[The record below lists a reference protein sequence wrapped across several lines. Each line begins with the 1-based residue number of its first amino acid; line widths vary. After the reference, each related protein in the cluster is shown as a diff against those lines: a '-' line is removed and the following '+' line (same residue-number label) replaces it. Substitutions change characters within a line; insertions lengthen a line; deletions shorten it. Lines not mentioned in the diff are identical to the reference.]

1 MKQVL
6 YTFLLLAI
14 AHDAISQTNVRY
26 YKSTNL
32 KHEVSQKKAR
42 YAYTVAD
49 DAGVV
54 TYTLADMQG
63 NIIWK
68 ELYKNGEPVGIW
80 QTTKGE
86 LLDYNFELEYYTEVD
101 TLMLDVAMDT
111 YPPEYNLESILGD
124 VHFIYNNLRFPQ
136 NSTPN
141 ERSGVVSVSYTVT
154 KDGSVSNVKCFESVN
169 PMMDK
174 EVVRVA
180 RMLRY
185 EEPATYNGRKVL
197 YNLAIPIDFS
207 ARYNG
212 KPIGE

>member
-1 MKQVL
+1 M
-6 YTFLLLAI
+6 LLWI
-14 AHDAISQTNVRY
+14 
-26 YKSTNL
+26 
-32 KHEVSQKKAR
+32 
-42 YAYTVAD
+42 
-49 DAGVV
+49 
-54 TYTLADMQG
+54 
-63 NIIWK
+63 
-68 ELYKNGEPVGIW
+68 
-80 QTTKGE
+80 
-86 LLDYNFELEYYTEVD
+86 
-101 TLMLDVAMDT
+101 T